1 MRIAPDARLGA
12 IDRGSAAIEM
22 VLLTPVLVVLLLFV
36 IHVGRTSEGVSE
48 LRHAADQG
56 ARAAS
61 LVARSRMN
69 AAAVLAV
76 RRDLVASGSSCEK
89 PTVAVTLQISGFSSS
104 VRVDVRCQVS
114 NLGLAMI
121 GSRPVR
127 LSATSTEVVDR
138 FRGG

>member
-1 MRIAPDARLGA
+1 MRDAGEARIGGN
-12 IDRGSAAIEM
+12 DRGSAAIEM

-36 IHVGRTSEGVSE
+36 VHVGRTSEGVSE

-61 LVARSRMN
+61 LATRSRMS
-69 AAAVLAV
+69 AAAVAAV
-76 RRDLVASGSSCEK
+76 RRDLAASGSSCEQ
-89 PTVAVTLQISGFSSS
+89 PTVAVTLQSAGLSSS
-104 VRVDVRCQVS
+104 VRVDVRCRVS
-114 NLGLAMI
+114 DLGLALI
-121 GSRPVR
+121 GSRQVQ

>member
-1 MRIAPDARLGA
+1 MKFDREGRPGS
-12 IDRGSAAIEM
+12 IDHGSAAIEM

-36 IHVGRTSEGVSE
+36 VHVGRTSEGVGE

-69 AAAVLAV
+69 AAAVSAV
-76 RRDLVASGSSCEK
+76 RRDLVASGSSCEL
-89 PTVAVTLQISGFSSS
+89 PTVAVTLQTSGFGSS
-104 VRVDVRCQVS
+104 VLVRVRCQVS
-114 NLGLAMI
+114 NLGLALI
-121 GSRPVR
+121 GSRRVQ
-127 LSATSTEVVDR
+127 LSASSTEVVDR

>member
-1 MRIAPDARLGA
+1 MRRAGVARIGG

-36 IHVGRTSEGVSE
+36 VHVGRTSEGVSE

-61 LVARSRMN
+61 LAARSRMS
-69 AAAVLAV
+69 AAAVAAV
-76 RRDLVASGSSCEK
+76 RRDLAASGSSCEQ
-89 PTVAVTLQISGFSSS
+89 PTVAVTLQSSGFSSS
-104 VRVDVRCQVS
+104 VRVDVRCRVS
-114 NLGLAMI
+114 NLGLALI
-121 GSRPVR
+121 GSRQVQ

>member
-1 MRIAPDARLGA
+1 MKRGRSSRIT
-12 IDRGSAAIEM
+12 ISDRGSAAIEM
-22 VLLTPVLVVLLLFV
+22 VLLTPVLIMLLLFV
-36 IHVGRTSEGVSE
+36 IHVGRTGEGVSE

-69 AAAVLAV
+69 AAAISAV
-76 RRDLVASGSSCEK
+76 RRDLVASGSSCEQ
-89 PTVAVTLQISGFSSS
+89 PIVSVTLQSTMLSNS
-104 VRVDVRCQVS
+104 VRVLVRCRVS

-121 GSRPVR
+121 GSQQVQ
-127 LSATSTEVVDR
+127 LSASSTEVIDT

>member
-1 MRIAPDARLGA
+1 MRVARGA
-12 IDRGSAAIEM
+12 RFGMIDRGSVAIEM

-36 IHVGRTSEGVSE
+36 VHVGRTSEGVSE

-61 LVARSRMN
+61 LAARSRMN
-69 AAAVLAV
+69 AAAVAAV
-76 RRDLVASGSSCEK
+76 RQDLAASGSSCEQ
-89 PTVAVTLQISGFSSS
+89 PTVAVTLQTSGFSSS
-104 VRVDVRCQVS
+104 VRVNVRCRVS
-114 NLGLAMI
+114 NLGLALI
-121 GSRPVR
+121 GSRQVQ